1 MVQSANQIL
10 HQLEAANA
18 ATQAANGGVNNTI
31 VSGYSSSSGSMSPL
45 QNSADSM
52 SSMDE
57 YSTSMDFSDLANE
70 EALDAGKGDGAAGG
84 YGKANYEV
92 LRLDATARA
101 RRFFVRRR
109 DLLRE
114 HRLQPR
120 DLRRIDPSI
129 DFTKTSPSITIKEDV
144 LLLNLGGVRAIVTA
158 REGAAV

>member
-1 MVQSANQIL
+1 MQSANQIL

-84 YGKANYEV
+84 YGKANYEASGGKGANEV
-92 LRLDATARA
+92 LEGSGVALMQGQGVGGRA
-101 RRFFVRRR
+101 GVSAKTVWGSRRR
-109 DLLRE
+109 
-114 HRLQPR
+114 
-120 DLRRIDPSI
+120 
-129 DFTKTSPSITIKEDV
+129 
-144 LLLNLGGVRAIVTA
+144 G
-158 REGAAV
+158 